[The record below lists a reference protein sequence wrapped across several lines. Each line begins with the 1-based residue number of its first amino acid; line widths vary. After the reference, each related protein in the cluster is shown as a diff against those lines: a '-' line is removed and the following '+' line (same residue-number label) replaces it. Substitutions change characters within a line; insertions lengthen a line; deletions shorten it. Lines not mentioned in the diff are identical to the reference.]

1 MDAPSGFAGDVV
13 AFGVPVCAGEAAL
26 GWDVGA
32 AGTAGVLEAA
42 CLGALLGM
50 ACLGDLAG
58 LAAGAPGSPDPA
70 GLVGSACLAGSAVD
84 PTGSAGRTTVPSGE
98 TTGAV
103 TAMVSLDSESDS
115 ELAAPLA

>member
-1 MDAPSGFAGDVV
+1 MGRGRRRYLL
-13 AFGVPVCAGEAAL
+13 VC
-26 GWDVGA
+26 V
-32 AGTAGVLEAA
+32 EAA

-58 LAAGAPGSPDPA
+58 FGRRCAGLAPTRR

>member
-1 MDAPSGFAGDVV
+1 
-13 AFGVPVCAGEAAL
+13 
-26 GWDVGA
+26 
-32 AGTAGVLEAA
+32 
-42 CLGALLGM
+42 M

>member
-1 MDAPSGFAGDVV
+1 V
-13 AFGVPVCAGEAAL
+13 GV
-26 GWDVGA
+26 

>member
-1 MDAPSGFAGDVV
+1 MLA
-13 AFGVPVCAGEAAL
+13 
-26 GWDVGA
+26 
-32 AGTAGVLEAA
+32 AA
-42 CLGALLGM
+42 CLGDLLGI

-70 GLVGSACLAGSAVD
+70 GPVGSACLAGSAVE

-103 TAMVSLDSESDS
+103 TAMVSLDSEFDS
-115 ELAAPLA
+115 ELAVPLA